1 MFFGAVMCICM
12 FFGFEFVHHNTVI
25 SSILF
30 GISRILSSIFFFI
43 LVNAYCLIV
52 CMETE
57 AFSVYI
63 QSTAAGLIE
72 GFGLYGAFFAPLVV
86 ETANYFEINPI
97 VFIGLFVSF
106 AVWPGIFL

>member
-1 MFFGAVMCICM
+1 MGFFCAVMCICM
-12 FFGFEFVHHNTVI
+12 LFNLPFVQESTLV

-30 GISRILSSIFFFI
+30 GVSRILSSNFLLIP
-43 LVNAYCLIV
+43 VNAYCLIV

-86 ETANYFEINPI
+86 
-97 VFIGLFVSF
+97 
-106 AVWPGIFL
+106 

>member
-1 MFFGAVMCICM
+1 MGYYDVLRVGDGHLHAVQLQVCAGQYYYI
-12 FFGFEFVHHNTVI
+12 VDTLWNLQNHLQY
-25 SSILF
+25 LF
-30 GISRILSSIFFFI
+30 CYDK
-43 LVNAYCLIV
+43 VNGYCLIV

-86 ETANYFEINPI
+86 
-97 VFIGLFVSF
+97 
-106 AVWPGIFL
+106 